1 MHYQEQLDKI
11 FANGNMWQH
20 RTLRTVFDPYSS
32 EYGNTKMSEKIE
44 ILKKIKANGID
55 LQDVITQYKHFY
67 IEEGKA
73 DAAKDVESG
82 LVMITEALLA
92 ESIHSED

>member
-20 RTLRTVFDPYSS
+20 RTLRTVFDPYST
-32 EYGNTKMSEKIE
+32 EYKNTEMSEKIE
-44 ILKKIKANGID
+44 ILRIIKANGID
-55 LQDVITQYKHFY
+55 LNYLITKYKHFY

-73 DAAKDVESG
+73 DVANDVEAG
-82 LVMITEALLA
+82 LILITEALL
-92 ESIHSED
+92 SEKMGKSS